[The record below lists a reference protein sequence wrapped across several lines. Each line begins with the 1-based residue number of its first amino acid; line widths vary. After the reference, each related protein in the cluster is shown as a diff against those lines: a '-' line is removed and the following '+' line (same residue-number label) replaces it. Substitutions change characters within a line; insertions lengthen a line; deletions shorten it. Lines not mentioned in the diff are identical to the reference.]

1 MSGISTHV
9 LDTSIG
15 RAAAGI
21 PVVLERA
28 DGQHWNTV
36 ASCITDAD
44 GRCPNLVPVENVHTG
59 RFRLT
64 FATSQYF
71 ADRHQ
76 ATLYPEV
83 TIIFDVAADRSN
95 YHIPLLLNPF
105 GYTTYRGT

>member
-9 LDTSIG
+9 LDTSAG
-15 RAAAGI
+15 KPAVGI

-28 DGQHWNTV
+28 DGQHWSTV

-44 GRCPNLVPVENVHTG
+44 GRCANLLAVENVHAG
-59 RFRLT
+59 WFRLT
-64 FATSQYF
+64 FATAAYF
-71 ADRHQ
+71 AARQQ

-83 TIIFDVAADRSN
+83 SILFDVTADQSN

>member
-9 LDTSIG
+9 LDTSLG
-15 RAAAGI
+15 KAAAGI
-21 PVVLERA
+21 PVVLERT

-36 ASCITDAD
+36 ASCITDGD
-44 GRCPNLVPVENVHTG
+44 GRCPHLVPVENVHTG

-64 FATSQYF
+64 FATAAYF
-71 ADRHQ
+71 AAHHQ
-76 ATLYPEV
+76 PTLYPEV
-83 TIIFDVAADRSN
+83 SITFNVAPNSPN

>member
-9 LDTSIG
+9 LDTSLG
-15 RAAAGI
+15 RAAVGI

-28 DGQHWNTV
+28 DGQHWSTV

-44 GRCPNLVPVENVHTG
+44 GRCPHLLAAENVHAG

-64 FATSQYF
+64 FATAAYF
-71 ADRHQ
+71 AALHQ
-76 ATLYPEV
+76 PTLYPEIS
-83 TIIFDVAADRSN
+83 IIFDAAGDRSK